1 MKSEVIPS
9 DARSRFYAA
18 YHAIRHLYWNVEACE
33 DEDRMYS
40 AADEIN
46 IGDLYGYS
54 FLAAA
59 KLCQEALLTR
69 STSKTRMYI
78 NVKAVAQERELWAS
92 RNARLGRF
100 LVMQAGSS
108 VDWSNDRL

>member
-1 MKSEVIPS
+1 MKSEVLLS

-18 YHAIRHLYWNVEACE
+18 YHALRHLYWNVEARE

-46 IGDLYGYS
+46 ISDLYGDS
-54 FLAAA
+54 FLTAA

-78 NVKAVAQERELWAS
+78 NIKAVALERELWAG
-92 RNARLGRF
+92 RNARLARF
-100 LVMQAGSS
+100 LVMQAGS
-108 VDWSNDRL
+108 